1 MPTILIGPGP
11 LRNQPGSFREILT
24 AAGFRC
30 IDPPGDHTLSEM
42 EVRAALPEAD
52 AFIAGGEFVTAEL
65 IALAPRLRVI
75 ARTGVG
81 YDAVD
86 VAAATARKIPVVI
99 TPGTNQESVA
109 EQAFALLLALTR
121 NVVNNCV
128 SIRAGGWDRTM
139 VQPLRGKT
147 LGLVGLGRIGRA
159 MATRALAFGMR
170 VVAFD
175 PLAADADFEARHD
188 ISRLGF
194 EELLASADAVSLHS
208 PLTAET
214 RGMINRTTLARMR
227 PGSYLINTA
236 RGGLVVESDLAESL
250 AAGHLA
256 GAGLDVLNAE
266 PPEPGNP
273 LLGLPNVVL
282 SPHMGGL
289 DVKSMADMA
298 ELAARCVIALHQG
311 AWPPA
316 GCVVNNELEA
326 GWAW

>member
-1 MPTILIGPGP
+1 MPTVLIGPGP
-11 LRNQPGSFREILT
+11 LRNQPGPFREILT

-30 IDPPGDHTLSEM
+30 IDPPGDHTLSEQ

-52 AFIAGGEFVTAEL
+52 AFIAGGELVTAEL
-65 IALAPRLRVI
+65 IARAPRLRVI

-121 NVVNNCV
+121 NIVNNCQ
-128 SIRAGGWDRTM
+128 SIRSGGWDRPM
-139 VQPLRGKT
+139 VQPVRGKT

-159 MATRALAFGMR
+159 MATRALAFGMQ

-175 PLAADADFEARHD
+175 PIAADADFEARHG
-188 ISRLGF
+188 ITRLGL
-194 EELLASADAVSLHS
+194 EELLAAADVVSLHS
-208 PLTAET
+208 PLTDET
-214 RGMINRTTLARMR
+214 RGLINRTTLARMR
-227 PGSYLINTA
+227 PGSYLINSA

-250 AAGHLA
+250 ASGHLA

-273 LLGLPNVVL
+273 LVGLPNVVL

-289 DVKSMADMA
+289 DVKSMSDMA
-298 ELAARCVIALHQG
+298 ELAARCVISLHEG
-311 AWPPA
+311 KWPA
-316 GCVVNNELEA
+316 GCVVNNGLEA
-326 GWAW
+326 GWTW